1 MVDFDRD
8 FITGAAAVVILN
20 LLREREM
27 YGYEIV
33 REAAQRSAKV
43 FTLKEGTVYPAL
55 HEMERAGLVKAHWR
69 ESDAGRP
76 RKYYAL
82 TATGRRRA
90 DSKRRQWAS
99 LAAAMQAILGRSHG

>member
-1 MVDFDRD
+1 MAQFDRE
-8 FITGAAAVVILN
+8 FVTGAAALVILT

-33 REAAQRSAKV
+33 KEARERSLRV

-55 HEMERAGLVKAHWR
+55 HEMERAGLVRARWG

-82 TATGRRRA
+82 TTAGRRRA
-90 DSKRRQWAS
+90 DSKRRQWTS
-99 LAAAMQAILGRSHG
+99 LTAAMKAILDYGRG